1 MKTKEQKALLKKCRH
16 KAEIPV
22 TIAAVILTV
31 LSILLVVFL
40 VSSLGKN
47 QWAEEFLINNFEFEE
62 ADIQFALK
70 CGKYLVIAIVAVLV
84 LKLTWELFKNAG
96 IAMVEDVPVA
106 ESDYPEIFK
115 EYREWCEKLGIKKTP
130 KLFLATDKENLEST
144 GITIKSSRYLRMDL
158 SALDVRDMVEDDNV
172 VRFEIIHEL
181 AHIAYHHYS
190 YPLLIATVVARW
202 LPFVKN
208 VYSRIMCYSA
218 DKLVSEMI
226 GKEECITVLLEN
238 FMVSAYDSEQREEYV
253 KRLDRKLN
261 TTEKISA
268 VLNNLT
274 TDTPAY
280 LYRLKA
286 IADDRD
292 GRVI

>member
-31 LSILLVVFL
+31 LFVLFVVFL
-40 VSSLGKN
+40 VHSLENN
-47 QWAEEFLINNFEFEE
+47 QWAEDFLMYQLGYEE
-62 ADIQFALK
+62 TDIQFALK
-70 CGKYLVIAIVAVLV
+70 CGKYLVIVIIAIMV

-96 IAMVEDVPVA
+96 IAMVEDVPIE
-106 ESDYPEIFK
+106 ESDNPEIFN
-115 EYREWCEKLGIKKTP
+115 EYREWCKKLGIQKIP
-130 KLFLATDKENLEST
+130 KLLLAVDKENLEST
-144 GITIKSSRYLRMDL
+144 GITIKSNRYLRMDL
-158 SALDVRDMVEDDNV
+158 YKLDDRDDNI
-172 VRFEIIHEL
+172 VRFEILHDL

-202 LPFVKN
+202 LPFAKSI
-208 VYSRIMCYSA
+208 YSRIMCYSA

-226 GKEECITVLLEN
+226 GKEECITVLLEKYL
-238 FMVSAYDSEQREEYV
+238 MYAYNPEQRDEYV

-261 TTEKISA
+261 TAEKISS

-274 TDTPAY
+274 TDTPSY
-280 LYRLKA
+280 LYRLKS

>member
-1 MKTKEQKALLKKCRH
+1 MKTKGQKSLLKKCRH

-31 LSILLVVFL
+31 LTLLLVVFL

-47 QWAEEFLINNFEFEE
+47 QWAEEFLVNNFELEE

-70 CGKYLVIAIVAVLV
+70 CGKYLVIAIIAVLA

-96 IAMVEDVPVA
+96 IAMVEDVPVE
-106 ESDYPEIFK
+106 ESDYPEIFTK
-115 EYREWCEKLGIKKTP
+115 YRKWCEILGIEETP
-130 KLFLATDKENLEST
+130 KLFLATDRDNLEST
-144 GITIKSSRYLRMDL
+144 GIKIKSKRYLRVDL
-158 SALDVRDMVEDDNV
+158 SSLGGDDESMTD
-172 VRFEIIHEL
+172 FEIVREL

-190 YPLLIATVVARW
+190 YPLLIATIVARH

-208 VYSRIMCYSA
+208 IYSRIMCYSV
-218 DKLVSEMI
+218 DKLAAEII
-226 GKEECITVLLEN
+226 GKEESITVLLEN
-238 FMVSAYDSEQREEYV
+238 YLESAYDSEQRNEYV

-286 IADDRD
+286 IASDKD
-292 GRVI
+292 GKVI